1 MSRIG
6 RAPITIP
13 TGVKVH
19 VADRSVRVEGP
30 KGTLQQQL
38 PDLVAVRV
46 DGDTVSI
53 SRENDESRARGM
65 HGLARKLVANMV
77 RGVSAGFSRSLE
89 ISGVGYRA
97 DVKGRTILL
106 TLGYSH
112 PIVYQLPDGV
122 TAKVEKQV
130 SITLEGSDNQL
141 LGQVAASLRDLRP
154 PEPYKGKGIRYAAE
168 TIRRKAGKAGAG
180 ASS

>member
-1 MSRIG
+1 MSRVG
-6 RAPITIP
+6 RLPIKIP
-13 TGVKVH
+13 SGVKVH

-30 KGTLQQQL
+30 KGTLRMDL
-38 PDLVAVRV
+38 PELVTVRV
-46 DGDTVSI
+46 ESDAVSV
-53 SRENDESRARGM
+53 SRDNDEGRARGM
-65 HGLARKLVANMV
+65 HGLARKLLANMV
-77 RGVSAGFSRSLE
+77 AGVSTGFTRRLE

-97 DVKGRTILL
+97 DAKGALLTL

-112 PIVYQLPDGV
+112 PIVYQLPEGV

-141 LGQVAASLRDLRP
+141 LGEVAASIRRLRP
-154 PEPYKGKGIRYAAE
+154 PEPYKGKGIRYADE